1 METEKLAWVHR
12 VKMPAA
18 AAEGTTAERPPLLL
32 LLHGYGS
39 NEDDLY
45 GLAPYTDAR
54 FLVVSARAPHML
66 QAGSF
71 AWFNLAFTE
80 RGIVADTEEAAASLS
95 ALSKFIDRLGETYD
109 FDARR
114 VYLMGFSQGAMMALA
129 LALTQPEKVAAVVAM
144 SGRLPAQVVAQVAA
158 PDALAGLPVFV
169 AHGIYDPMIP
179 LQDGRD
185 ARDALAKL
193 PVALTYRE
201 YPMAH
206 EVTLESLGDIS
217 AWLRERLEED
227 RRSRTS

>member
-1 METEKLAWVHR
+1 METEKLALVHR
-12 VKMPAA
+12 TRMPAA
-18 AAEGTTAERPPLLL
+18 ATTVERPPLLL

-39 NEDDLY
+39 NEDDLF
-45 GLAPYTDAR
+45 GLAPYLDAR
-54 FLVVSARAPHML
+54 FLVVSARAPHTL
-66 QAGSF
+66 QAGSY

-80 RGIVADTEEAAASLS
+80 RGIVADAEEATASLS
-95 ALSKFIDRLGETYD
+95 VASKFIEELNGTYD
-109 FDARR
+109 FDAGRI
-114 VYLMGFSQGAMMALA
+114 YLMGFSQGAMMALA

-144 SGRLPAQVVAQVAA
+144 SGRLPAQVVSQMAA
-158 PDALAGLPVFV
+158 PDALTGLPVFV

-185 ARDALAKL
+185 ARDTLAKL

-217 AWLRERLEED
+217 SWLRERLEED
-227 RRSRTS
+227 RRSRKS